1 LSRAENLKEKVTP
14 MKTMRLTFSAM
25 ILMLVCPILATM
37 AQSGSTDEGI
47 DAVEVVKATATV
59 EKIDLQTRKVTLLL
73 DDGKK
78 KTYKVD
84 SRVQNLAQV
93 KVGDHLA
100 MSFTEE
106 IAIVV
111 GKSNETPGA
120 ASSEQVSVAPN
131 GDKPGVVMVET
142 SAVSAQILAV
152 DAPNHRVTL
161 LDPDGKKKTIK
172 VSQKV
177 TNLDDLK
184 VGDTVDMLMTDSTV
198 IEIVT

>member
-1 LSRAENLKEKVTP
+1 
-14 MKTMRLTFSAM
+14 MKTMRWTFGAM
-25 ILMLVCPILATM
+25 ILMLVCPIWAVM
-37 AQSGSTDEGI
+37 AQSGATDEGI

-59 EKIDLQTRKVTLLL
+59 EKIDLKTRKVTLVF

-84 SRVQNLAQV
+84 NRVQNLAQV

-111 GKSNETPGA
+111 GKSNEAPGA
-120 ASSEQVSVAPN
+120 ASSEQVSVAPQ
-131 GDKPGVVMVET
+131 GDKPGVVMVDT
-142 SAVSAQILAV
+142 SAVSAQIVAV

-172 VSQKV
+172 VSKKV
-177 TNLDDLK
+177 TNLNDLK
-184 VGDTVDMLMTDSTV
+184 VGETVDMLMTDSTV
-198 IEIVT
+198 IDIVT

>member
-1 LSRAENLKEKVTP
+1 VIPK
-14 MKTMRLTFSAM
+14 KTMRFGLSAM
-25 ILMLVCPILATM
+25 LLMLVCSICATQ
-37 AQSGSTDEGI
+37 AQSGATDEGI

-59 EKIDLQTRKVTLLL
+59 EKINLEQRKVTLLL

-142 SAVSAQILAV
+142 SAVSAQIVAV

>member
-1 LSRAENLKEKVTP
+1 
-14 MKTMRLTFSAM
+14 MKTMRLALSAM
-25 ILMLVCPILATM
+25 LMMLVFPVCATQ
-37 AQSGSTDEGI
+37 AQSGATDEGI

-59 EKIDLQTRKVTLLL
+59 EKIDLKTRKVTLLL

-120 ASSEQVSVAPN
+120 ASSEQVSVAPK
-131 GDKPGVVMVET
+131 GDKPGVVMVDT
-142 SAVSAQILAV
+142 SAVSAQIVAV
-152 DAPNHRVTL
+152 DAPNHRLTL
-161 LDPDGKKKTIK
+161 LDPDGKKRTIK
-172 VSQKV
+172 VSKKV

>member
-1 LSRAENLKEKVTP
+1 
-14 MKTMRLTFSAM
+14 MKTRRETMRLALCAM
-25 ILMLVCPILATM
+25 LLMLVCPIYATQ
-37 AQSGSTDEGI
+37 AQSGTTDEGV
-47 DAVEVVKATATV
+47 DAVEVVKVTATV
-59 EKIDLQTRKVTLLL
+59 EKIDLEKRKVTLLL

-106 IAIVV
+106 IAILV
-111 GKSNETPGA
+111 GKSNEAPGA
-120 ASSEQVSVAPN
+120 ASSEQVSVAPQ

-142 SAVSAQILAV
+142 TAVSAQIVAV
-152 DAPNHRVTL
+152 DAENHRVTL

-172 VSQKV
+172 VSKKV

>member
-1 LSRAENLKEKVTP
+1 
-14 MKTMRLTFSAM
+14 MKTMRLALSAM
-25 ILMLVCPILATM
+25 LLLLVCPICATQ
-37 AQSGSTDEGI
+37 AQTAATDEGV
-47 DAVEVVKATATV
+47 DAVEVVTATATV
-59 EKIDLQTRKVTLLL
+59 EKIDLEKRKVTLLL

-84 SRVQNLAQV
+84 SRVQNLSQV
-93 KVGDHLA
+93 KMGDHLA

-120 ASSEQVSVAPN
+120 ASSEQVSVAPK
-131 GDKPGVVMVET
+131 GGKPGVVMVET
-142 SAVSAQILAV
+142 TAVSAQIVAV
-152 DAPNHRVTL
+152 DAANHRLTL

-172 VSQKV
+172 VSKKV
-177 TNLDDLK
+177 TNLNDLK

-198 IEIVT
+198 IQVVT

>member
-1 LSRAENLKEKVTP
+1 
-14 MKTMRLTFSAM
+14 MKTLSLALSAA
-25 ILMLVCPILATM
+25 LLLAFGPIYSTQ
-37 AQSGSTDEGI
+37 AQSSATDAGI

-59 EKIDLQTRKVTLLL
+59 EKIDLEKRKVTLLM

-78 KTYKVD
+78 KTFKVD
-84 SRVQNLAQV
+84 NRVQNLAQV

-106 IAIVV
+106 ILIVV
-111 GKSNETPGA
+111 GKSNESPGA
-120 ASSEQVSVAPN
+120 AAGEQVSVAPN
-131 GDKPGVVMVET
+131 GTGVMMVDT

-172 VSQKV
+172 VSKKV
-177 TNLDDLK
+177 TNLDQLK
-184 VGDTVDMLMTDSTV
+184 VGDTVDTMMTDSTV

>member
-1 LSRAENLKEKVTP
+1 MRFGLSEML
-14 MKTMRLTFSAM
+14 
-25 ILMLVCPILATM
+25 LMLVCPICARQ
-37 AQSGSTDEGI
+37 AQAGATDEGI

-111 GKSNETPGA
+111 GKSKETPGA

-172 VSQKV
+172 VSKKV

>member
-1 LSRAENLKEKVTP
+1 
-14 MKTMRLTFSAM
+14 MKKMRSALSAM
-25 ILMLVCPILATM
+25 LVMVVCSICATLAQTG
-37 AQSGSTDEGI
+37 AGAEGI

-59 EKIDLQTRKVTLLL
+59 EKIDLEKRKVTLLL

-93 KVGDHLA
+93 KVGDHLE

-120 ASSEQVSVAPN
+120 ASAEQVSVAPN
-131 GDKPGVVMVET
+131 GDNPGVVMAQT
-142 SAVSAQILAV
+142 RAVSAQIVSV
-152 DAPNHRVTL
+152 DASNHRVTL
-161 LDPDGKKKTIK
+161 
-172 VSQKV
+172 
-177 TNLDDLK
+177 
-184 VGDTVDMLMTDSTV
+184 
-198 IEIVT
+198 

>member
-1 LSRAENLKEKVTP
+1 
-14 MKTMRLTFSAM
+14 MKAMRLTFSAM

-59 EKIDLQTRKVTLLL
+59 EKIDLKTRKVTLVF

-131 GDKPGVVMVET
+131 GDKPGVVMVQT
-142 SAVSAQILAV
+142 SAVSAQIVAV

-172 VSQKV
+172 VSKKV
-177 TNLDDLK
+177 TNLNDLK
-184 VGDTVDMLMTDSTV
+184 VGDTVDMVMTDSTV
-198 IEIVT
+198 IDIVT

>member
-1 LSRAENLKEKVTP
+1 
-14 MKTMRLTFSAM
+14 MKMMRLALSAM
-25 ILMLVCPILATM
+25 MLMLVCPISATL
-37 AQSGSTDEGI
+37 AQSGATDEGI

-59 EKIDLQTRKVTLLL
+59 EKIDLKNRKVTLLL

-84 SRVQNLAQV
+84 SRVQNLSQV

-106 IAIVV
+106 IAIMV
-111 GKSNETPGA
+111 GKSNEAPGA
-120 ASSEQVSVAPN
+120 ASSEQVSVAPK

-142 SAVSAQILAV
+142 SAVSAQIVAV
-152 DAPNHRVTL
+152 DAANHRVTL
-161 LDPDGKKKTIK
+161 IEPDGKKKTIK
-172 VSQKV
+172 VSNKV
-177 TNLDDLK
+177 TNLDSLK
-184 VGDTVDMLMTDSTV
+184 AGDTVDVLMTNSTV

>member
-1 LSRAENLKEKVTP
+1 MKIMSLALSVV
-14 MKTMRLTFSAM
+14 
-25 ILMLVCPILATM
+25 LVLAFGPVSFTQ
-37 AQSGSTDEGI
+37 AQSGVTDQGI
-47 DAVEVVKATATV
+47 DAVEVVKVTATV
-59 EKIDLQTRKVTLLL
+59 EKIDLDKRKVTLLL

-84 SRVQNLAQV
+84 NRVQNLAQV

-106 IAIVV
+106 VLIVV
-111 GKSNETPGA
+111 GKSNQSPGA
-120 ASSEQVSVAPN
+120 AAGEQVSVAPN
-131 GDKPGVVMVET
+131 GTGVMMVDT

-152 DAPNHRVTL
+152 DAQNHRVTV

-172 VSQKV
+172 VSKKI
-177 TNLDDLK
+177 TNLNDLK

>member
-1 LSRAENLKEKVTP
+1 MPK
-14 MKTMRLTFSAM
+14 KTIRFALSAM
-25 ILMLVCPILATM
+25 LLMLVSPIFATQ
-37 AQSGSTDEGI
+37 AQSGATDAGI
-47 DAVEVVKATATV
+47 DAVEVVTATATV
-59 EKIDLQTRKVTLLL
+59 EKIDLEKRKVTLLL

-93 KVGDHLA
+93 KVGDHLE

-111 GKSNETPGA
+111 GKSNETPGS
-120 ASSEQVSVAPN
+120 ASSERVSVAPN
-131 GDKPGVVMVET
+131 GTKPGVVMVET
-142 SAVSAQILAV
+142 SVMSAQIVAV

-172 VSQKV
+172 VSKKV

-184 VGDTVDMLMTDSTV
+184 VGETVDMLMTDSTV

>member
-1 LSRAENLKEKVTP
+1 VIPK
-14 MKTMRLTFSAM
+14 KTMRFGLSAM
-25 ILMLVCPILATM
+25 LLMLVCPICARQ
-37 AQSGSTDEGI
+37 AQAGATDEGI

-142 SAVSAQILAV
+142 SAVSAQIVAV

-172 VSQKV
+172 VSKKV

>member
-1 LSRAENLKEKVTP
+1 
-14 MKTMRLTFSAM
+14 MKTMRLAFSAM
-25 ILMLVCPILATM
+25 ILMLVCPILTTM
-37 AQSGSTDEGI
+37 AQSGATDEGI

-59 EKIDLQTRKVTLLL
+59 EKIDLKTRKVTLVF

-84 SRVQNLAQV
+84 NRVQNLAQV
-93 KVGDHLA
+93 KVGDHLE

-111 GKSNETPGA
+111 GKSNESPGA
-120 ASSEQVSVAPN
+120 ASSEQVSVAPT
-131 GDKPGVVMVET
+131 GDKPGVVMVNT
-142 SAVSAQILAV
+142 SAVSAQIVSV

-172 VSQKV
+172 VSKKV
-177 TNLDDLK
+177 TNLDTLK
-184 VGDTVDMLMTDSTV
+184 AGETVDMLMTDSTV
-198 IEIVT
+198 IDIVT

>member
-1 LSRAENLKEKVTP
+1 MIPK
-14 MKTMRLTFSAM
+14 KTMRFALSAM
-25 ILMLVCPILATM
+25 LLTLVCHICAM
-37 AQSGSTDEGI
+37 QAQSAATDAGI
-47 DAVEVVKATATV
+47 DAVEVVTATATV
-59 EKIDLQTRKVTLLL
+59 EKIDLEKRRVTLLL

-84 SRVQNLAQV
+84 NRVQNLAQV
-93 KVGDHLA
+93 KVGDHLK

-120 ASSEQVSVAPN
+120 ASSEQVSVAPH
-131 GDKPGVVMVET
+131 GAKPGIVMVET
-142 SAVSAQILAV
+142 STMSAQILAV

-172 VSQKV
+172 VSKKV

-184 VGDTVDMLMTDSTV
+184 VGETVDMLMTDSTV

>member
-1 LSRAENLKEKVTP
+1 MKIRNLALSAAL
-14 MKTMRLTFSAM
+14 L
-25 ILMLVCPILATM
+25 LAFGPVYNTQ
-37 AQSGSTDEGI
+37 AQSAATDQGV
-47 DAVEVVKATATV
+47 DAVEVVKVTATV
-59 EKIDLQTRKVTLLL
+59 EKIDLKNRKVTLLL

-84 SRVQNLAQV
+84 NRVQNLAQV

-106 IAIVV
+106 ILILV
-111 GKSNETPGA
+111 GKSNQSPGA
-120 ASSEQVSVAPN
+120 AAGEQVSVAPN
-131 GDKPGVVMVET
+131 GTGVMMVDT

-152 DAPNHRVTL
+152 DAPNHRVTV

-172 VSQKV
+172 VSKKV
-177 TNLDDLK
+177 TNLDQLK
-184 VGDTVDMLMTDSTV
+184 VGDTVDMMMTDSTV

>member
-1 LSRAENLKEKVTP
+1 VIPK
-14 MKTMRLTFSAM
+14 KTMRFALSAM
-25 ILMLVCPILATM
+25 LLMFVCPICSTQ
-37 AQSGSTDEGI
+37 AQSGATDAGI

-59 EKIDLQTRKVTLLL
+59 EKIDLENRKVTLLL

-93 KVGDHLA
+93 KVGDHLE

-131 GDKPGVVMVET
+131 GAKPGVVMVET
-142 SAVSAQILAV
+142 SAMSAQIVAV

-172 VSQKV
+172 VSKKV

-184 VGDTVDMLMTDSTV
+184 VGETVDMLMTDSTV

>member
-1 LSRAENLKEKVTP
+1 
-14 MKTMRLTFSAM
+14 MKTMSLALSAM
-25 ILMLVCPILATM
+25 LLMSVCPICPTQ
-37 AQSGSTDEGI
+37 AQSGATDEGI
-47 DAVEVVKATATV
+47 DAVEVVTATATV
-59 EKIDLQTRKVTLLL
+59 EKIDLEKRKVTLQLE
-73 DDGKK
+73 DGKK

-93 KVGDHLA
+93 KVGDHLE

-131 GDKPGVVMVET
+131 GAKPGIVMVET
-142 SAVSAQILAV
+142 STMSAQILAV
-152 DAPNHRVTL
+152 DARNHRVTL
-161 LDPDGKKKTIK
+161 LEPDGKNKTIK
-172 VSQKV
+172 VSKKV

>member
-1 LSRAENLKEKVTP
+1 MIA
-14 MKTMRLTFSAM
+14 MKTIRLALSAM
-25 ILMLVCPILATM
+25 ILMLVCPVCATLAQ
-37 AQSGSTDEGI
+37 AQATAEGI

-59 EKIDLQTRKVTLLL
+59 EKIDLKTRKVTLLL

-142 SAVSAQILAV
+142 SAVSAQIVAV

-172 VSQKV
+172 VSKKV

>member
-1 LSRAENLKEKVTP
+1 
-14 MKTMRLTFSAM
+14 MKTLSLALLAILLGLFS
-25 ILMLVCPILATM
+25 PICSM
-37 AQSGSTDEGI
+37 QAQSDVIDQGI
-47 DAVEVVKATATV
+47 DAVEVVKATAKV
-59 EKIDLQTRKVTLLL
+59 EKIDLKTRKVTLLL
-73 DDGKK
+73 QDGKR

-93 KVGDHLA
+93 KVGDQLE

-120 ASSEQVSVAPN
+120 ASAEQVSVAPN
-131 GDKPGVVMVET
+131 GAKPGVVMVET
-142 SAVSAQILAV
+142 SAISAQILAV
-152 DAPNHRVTL
+152 DAQAHRVTL

-172 VSQKV
+172 VSKKV
-177 TNLDDLK
+177 TNLNDLK
-184 VGDTVDMLMTDSTV
+184 VGETVDMLMTDSTV

>member
-1 LSRAENLKEKVTP
+1 
-14 MKTMRLTFSAM
+14 M
-25 ILMLVCPILATM
+25 
-37 AQSGSTDEGI
+37 
-47 DAVEVVKATATV
+47 VKATATV
-59 EKIDLQTRKVTLLL
+59 EKIDLEKRKVTLLL

-93 KVGDHLA
+93 KVGDHLE

-120 ASSEQVSVAPN
+120 ASAEQVSVAPN
-131 GDKPGVVMVET
+131 GAKPGVVMVET

-152 DAPNHRVTL
+152 DAQNHRVTL

-172 VSQKV
+172 VSKKV

-184 VGDTVDMLMTDSTV
+184 VGETVDMLMTDSTV

>member
-1 LSRAENLKEKVTP
+1 VIT
-14 MKTMRLTFSAM
+14 MKMMRLALSAM
-25 ILMLVCPILATM
+25 LLLLVCPICATQ
-37 AQSGSTDEGI
+37 AQTAATDEGV
-47 DAVEVVKATATV
+47 DAVEVVTTTATV
-59 EKIDLQTRKVTLLL
+59 EKIDLEKRKVTLLF

-84 SRVQNLAQV
+84 GRVQNLSQV
-93 KVGDHLA
+93 KMGDHLA

-120 ASSEQVSVAPN
+120 ASSEQVSVAPK

-142 SAVSAQILAV
+142 TAVSAQIVAV
-152 DAPNHRVTL
+152 DAANHRVTL
-161 LDPDGKKKTIK
+161 LDPDGKKRTIK
-172 VSQKV
+172 VSKKV
-177 TNLDDLK
+177 TTLNDLK

-198 IEIVT
+198 IQIVT

>member
-1 LSRAENLKEKVTP
+1 VIPK
-14 MKTMRLTFSAM
+14 KTMRFGLSAM
-25 ILMLVCPILATM
+25 LLMLVCPICARQ
-37 AQSGSTDEGI
+37 AQAGATDEGI

-111 GKSNETPGA
+111 GKSKETPGA

-142 SAVSAQILAV
+142 SAVSAQIVAV

-172 VSQKV
+172 VSKKV

>member
-1 LSRAENLKEKVTP
+1 
-14 MKTMRLTFSAM
+14 MKTLSVALIT
-25 ILMLVCPILATM
+25 ILLFLFGPICSTQ
-37 AQSGSTDEGI
+37 AQSDVTDQGI

-59 EKIDLQTRKVTLLL
+59 EKIDLKTRKVTLLL

-84 SRVQNLAQV
+84 NRVQNLAQV
-93 KVGDHLA
+93 KVGDHLQ

-142 SAVSAQILAV
+142 SAVSAQIVAV
-152 DAPNHRVTL
+152 DAANHRVTL

-172 VSQKV
+172 VSKKV
-177 TNLDDLK
+177 TNLGDLK